1 MQTLENIRSVSCLL
15 SADKISVPNLLLK
28 RIIVW
33 LCEGQRRAQYLESRR
48 ERERDVNY
56 KWSCGTYY
64 SNLGGGVEK

>member
-28 RIIVW
+28 RII

-48 ERERDVNY
+48 ERERERERC
-56 KWSCGTYY
+56 K
-64 SNLGGGVEK
+64 L